1 MTGPA
6 APPLGV
12 GSAWPGGRALTT
24 TPVNAALDLSAAVGQ
39 MTYTY
44 RFALSD
50 GVSGEVLGD
59 IHPIRTGT
67 LSHDTS
73 RTTKR
78 SLSLQLGK
86 ADTAAVN
93 TATDRI
99 GLFMTIPGA
108 RNPDRADGD
117 WPLGR
122 YQFVDDSLRQFTSG
136 MLSDPQLTDEMFL
149 VDQAILKGISGVGRG
164 VVAVL
169 VDTLSELPIA
179 FDVEPSPFTSAD
191 AWGIGAARGQIL
203 DTLAVAG
210 DFWCMA
216 PETKILDAD
225 LRWRP
230 LGELTPGDEL
240 VGFDEDVAKGPSQRY
255 RRSVV
260 DSVNRRVLECFEV
273 DTEFGTTV
281 ASADH
286 LWLVKRP
293 VPARTGHRRSWKRT
307 ADLVPG
313 DRIVAFGAPWEE
325 DRTRDGGYLAG
336 IYDGEA
342 SLALP
347 GGRGAYTSKIPRLS
361 FAQKPG
367 LVLDFVRQLLTERGY
382 DYREGKNQ
390 SSGVMTLML
399 RGGKYEAMRFLGSI
413 RPERLLPKATTL
425 WEGRGTWSTQSAH
438 TNHVPV
444 LAIRPVGKREVVAIG
459 TSTKTLIADGL
470 LTHNSPWFDNSGV
483 LRFRRT
489 FDPAL
494 AIPDID
500 FDAGYKVIRN
510 DIVRTNDLLSSP
522 NTIIVISNNSASGEP
537 AVGVATVAVNAPNSV
552 ANRGFAIAKVADL
565 QLSDSTQAQAVA
577 NGLIQRQA
585 IFEQVALSTPADPR
599 HDGYNVIRWQ
609 RENWLEL
616 AWSMPLEPGAPMT
629 HTLRRSYLRPGRIS

>member
-6 APPLGV
+6 TPPLGV

-86 ADTAAVN
+86 TDTAAVN

-99 GLFMTIPGA
+99 DLFMTIPGA
-108 RNPDRADGD
+108 PNPDRTDGD

-136 MLSDPQLTDEMFL
+136 LLSDPQLTDEMFL

-164 VVAVL
+164 VVGVL
-169 VDTLSELPIA
+169 VDVLSELPID

-210 DFWCMA
+210 DFW
-216 PETKILDAD
+216 
-225 LRWRP
+225 
-230 LGELTPGDEL
+230 
-240 VGFDEDVAKGPSQRY
+240 
-255 RRSVV
+255 
-260 DSVNRRVLECFEV
+260 
-273 DTEFGTTV
+273 
-281 ASADH
+281 
-286 LWLVKRP
+286 
-293 VPARTGHRRSWKRT
+293 
-307 ADLVPG
+307 
-313 DRIVAFGAPWEE
+313 
-325 DRTRDGGYLAG
+325 
-336 IYDGEA
+336 
-342 SLALP
+342 
-347 GGRGAYTSKIPRLS
+347 
-361 FAQKPG
+361 
-367 LVLDFVRQLLTERGY
+367 
-382 DYREGKNQ
+382 
-390 SSGVMTLML
+390 
-399 RGGKYEAMRFLGSI
+399 
-413 RPERLLPKATTL
+413 
-425 WEGRGTWSTQSAH
+425 
-438 TNHVPV
+438 
-444 LAIRPVGKREVVAIG
+444 
-459 TSTKTLIADGL
+459 
-470 LTHNSPWFDNSGV
+470 SPWFDNSGV

-565 QLSDSTQAQAVA
+565 QLSDGTQAQAVA

-609 RENWLEL
+609 HENWLEL
-616 AWSMPLEPGAPMT
+616 AWSMPLQPGAPMT
-629 HTLRRSYLRPGRIS
+629 HTLRRSYLRPGAIS